1 MKLFYKRNLT
11 FDEKVRFSY
20 YSNCENNSKYILH
33 LRKLIQQKVFCFC
46 YFSVDYTGMLTL
58 RTFQKRRFRSWTWVL
73 PNSKNDK
80 PNSIMISMYT
90 VLAVVTVS
98 FPQMKISRTKIC
110 IHRFSNVKI
119 MVTFVTLDLYLPVYQ
134 IEFISC
140 RTLAIFKETFL
151 ILKFTTV
158 L

>member
-20 YSNCENNSKYILH
+20 YPNCENNSEYILH

-46 YFSVDYTGMLTL
+46 YFSVDYMGMLTL
-58 RTFQKRRFRSWTWVL
+58 RIFQKRRFRSWTWVL
-73 PNSKNDK
+73 PYSKNDK
-80 PNSIMISMYT
+80 SNSTMTSMCT
-90 VLAVVTVS
+90 VLAVVTIS
-98 FPQMKISRTKIC
+98 FPQMKISRMKIC

-119 MVTFVTLDLYLPVYQ
+119 MVTFVTLDLYIPIYQ

-140 RTLAIFKETFL
+140 W
-151 ILKFTTV
+151 ILSLFIYI
-158 L
+158 